1 MAKQSRK
8 QQIVKQ
14 GNNQG
19 HLVEEIFDDNLL
31 PDAAEIEK
39 LKNLDP
45 NIIDWLKACA
55 EKEQKF
61 RHEAYSKKIDLVDRS
76 DKGIRRIS
84 TLGLI
89 FSFVI
94 VLSGMLFS
102 AFLIFLGHLL
112 VGSLFAGGVIIA
124 IVSLFLSKV
133 KTKETN

>member
-8 QQIVKQ
+8 QQIVKN

-45 NIIDWLKACA
+45 NIIDWLKTCA
-55 EKEQKF
+55 EKEQNF
-61 RHEAYSKKIDLVDRS
+61 RHNAYSKKIELVDRS

-89 FSFVI
+89 FSFII
-94 VLSGMLFS
+94 VLSGMGFS
-102 AFLIFLGHLL
+102 AFLIYLGHFIT
-112 VGSLFAGGVIIA
+112 GSLFAGGVIIA

-133 KTKETN
+133 NTKE